1 MKKSI
6 VFVSNSLPTFDK
18 DSGAN
23 RLKEIIEEFLNC
35 DFECYFL
42 KNDTDSSS
50 KYWNYFSEIGV
61 TIVNISEVEK
71 IQSLENVNYV
81 WFNGPNSFKKNLN
94 FVSQHLPKSKI
105 IYDMVDV
112 HFLRY
117 KRSLLLNPF
126 KISDYKR
133 YFKYK
138 KIETKLIKKASIV
151 VAISEKEK
159 ELISKYVSPEKV
171 ITISNIHYPK
181 VSKTE
186 IPTFNQRKNILFIG
200 SKHTPNIDAIYFLYN
215 EIMPKVW
222 KINKEIKVQIIG
234 DVAEEIKGISNPL
247 FEFLG
252 YVPNVESYFLN
263 NKLMVAPLRYGAGVK
278 GKIGQAFEYYL
289 PVITTD
295 IGAEGM
301 NLTDNH
307 HAIITND
314 STEFANKIVELYENE
329 VLWQKLSDASE
340 DSLKPF
346 SKEHLRNVIQSI

>member
-35 DFECYFL
+35 DFKCYFL

-61 TIVNISEVEK
+61 TIINISEVEK

-234 DVAEEIKGISNPL
+234 DVVEEIKGISNPL

-263 NKLMVAPLRYGAGVK
+263 SKLMVAPLRYGAGVK

>member
-6 VFVSNSLPTFDK
+6 IFVSKSLPTYDK

-35 DFECYFL
+35 DFECCFL
-42 KNDTDSSS
+42 TNENDTGS

-61 TIVNISEVEK
+61 TILNISEVKK
-71 IQSLENVNYV
+71 IQSLKNVDYV

-126 KISDYKR
+126 KISDYRR

-138 KIETKLIKKASIV
+138 KIETKLIKKASII

-159 ELISKYVSPEKV
+159 IFISKYISPEKV
-171 ITISNIHYPK
+171 ITVSNIHYPK
-181 VSKTE
+181 VNKSE
-186 IPTFNQRKNILFIG
+186 IPTFNQRENILFIG
-200 SKHTPNIDAIYFLYN
+200 SKHTPNIDAIYFLFN

-222 KINKEIKVQIIG
+222 KTNSDIKVLIIG
-234 DVAEEIKGISNPL
+234 NVSEEIKGISHPM
-247 FEFLG
+247 FEFLNH
-252 YVPNVESYFLN
+252 VPNVEPYFLN
-263 NKLMVAPLRYGAGVK
+263 SKLMIAPLRYGAGVK

-289 PVITTD
+289 PIITTD
-295 IGAEGM
+295 IGAESM
-301 NLTDNH
+301 NLTNNY

-314 STEFANKIVELYENE
+314 SSKFASKIIELYENE
-329 VLWQKLSDASE
+329 GLWQKLSNASE

>member
-35 DFECYFL
+35 DFKCYFL

-71 IQSLENVNYV
+71 IQSLEHVNYV

-94 FVSQHLPKSKI
+94 FVCQHLPKSKI

-234 DVAEEIKGISNPL
+234 DVVEEIKGISNPL

-329 VLWQKLSDASE
+329 VLWQKLSNASE